1 MWLSK
6 PARYINSALSP
17 VNSVAYKIGVGI
29 VPVMTLLMMA
39 DVVTRYVFNAGV
51 PGAYEL
57 IEFAMAVIVGV
68 GLAYT
73 AIRGE
78 HITVD
83 LVTSRFTQR
92 TQAVINSIASFLELG
107 LFCLITWQ
115 LIINAEKLR
124 ASAITSPIL
133 SIPVYPFVYVIAF
146 GSLMLCL
153 VFLIN
158 LFNHLDKALE
168 GVSWRVRAGL
178 LLLMILIIAMLVS
191 PFWAKDILWEMNT
204 LVAGFFGIGVLVV
217 LIFSGIPVGIVMGT
231 VGFLGFIYLSDVG
244 SALTT
249 IGLAPYRIASNYSY
263 SIIPLFTFMGVL
275 CFHSGLSR
283 ELYSTMYKW
292 LGALPGGLAM
302 ATIGACASFA
312 SITGS
317 SVASVATLGIV
328 ALPEMRKYK
337 YDTRLA
343 AGSIAAG
350 GCLGILIPPSI
361 FLAIYGI
368 ITEQSIG
375 KLFLAGFLPGILQAV
390 FYIIT
395 IYILCK
401 RNPSLGPKGES
412 TTITEK
418 IASIKDTWGVLAL
431 FVLVIGGIYWGLFTP
446 TEAAGIGAFGA
457 FLFALGRRKLTWKNF
472 LDSLVETGKTT
483 GMVFLIL
490 IGAEILGYFLSVS
503 RLPFELANY
512 VTVLQLH
519 PYIVLVIILVV
530 YLFLGSIMSGMA
542 MVVITV
548 PIFLPVIVSL
558 GFDPIWFG
566 IIVVR
571 LVEIGQLTPPVG
583 MNVYVMHGI
592 AKDIPMYTIFRG
604 IIPFLIA
611 DMLNVA
617 LLIAF
622 PQIVLLVPN
631 LMK

>member
-6 PARYINSALSP
+6 PARYLNNTVSP
-17 VNSVAYKIGVGI
+17 VNSAANNIGLGI
-29 VPVMTLLMMA
+29 LAVMTLLMMA
-39 DVVTRYVFNAGV
+39 DVVTRYVFTLGV

-57 IEFAMAVIVGV
+57 IEFAMAVIVGF

-73 AIRGE
+73 AICGE

-83 LVTSRFTQR
+83 FVTSRFSQR
-92 TQAVINSIASFLELG
+92 TRAVINSITSFLELG

-115 LIINAEKLR
+115 VIINAEKLR
-124 ASAITSPIL
+124 DSAITSSIL
-133 SIPVYPFVYVIAF
+133 KIPVYPFVYVIAF
-146 GSLMLCL
+146 GSAMLCL
-153 VFLIN
+153 VFLKN

-168 GVSWRVRAGL
+168 GVSWRVRSGL
-178 LLLMILIIAMLVS
+178 LLLMTLIVVILVS
-191 PFWAKDILWEMNT
+191 PLWGKDLLWEMNT
-204 LVAGFFGIGVLVV
+204 LVAGFFGIGMLVV
-217 LIFSGIPVGIVMGT
+217 LLFSEMSVGNVLGL
-231 VGFLGFIYLSDVG
+231 VGFLGFIYLSNAG

-249 IGLAPYRIASNYSY
+249 IGLAPYRTASNYGY
-263 SIIPLFTFMGVL
+263 SVIPLFTLMGVL

-283 ELYSTMYKW
+283 ELYAAMYKW
-292 LGALPGGLAM
+292 LGYLPGGLAM
-302 ATIGACASFA
+302 ATIGACAGFA
-312 SITGS
+312 AITGS
-317 SVASVATLGIV
+317 SVATVATLGVV
-328 ALPEMRKYK
+328 ALPEMRKYR
-337 YDTRLA
+337 YDSSLA

-361 FLAIYGI
+361 FLAVYGI

-375 KLFLAGFLPGILQAV
+375 KLFLAGFLPGILQAI

-395 IYILCK
+395 IYVLCK
-401 RNPSLGPKGES
+401 RNPALGPKGERF
-412 TTITEK
+412 TITEK
-418 IASIKDTWGVLAL
+418 FSSLKGTWGVIAL
-431 FVLVIGGIYWGLFTP
+431 FVLVIGGIYLGIFTP
-446 TEAAGIGAFGA
+446 TEAAGVGAFGA

-472 LDSLVETGKTT
+472 VDSLVETVRTT

-519 PYIVLVIILVV
+519 PYIVLMIILVA
-530 YLFLGSIMSGMA
+530 YLFLGAIMSGMA

-548 PIFLPVIVSL
+548 PIFFPIIVSL

-566 IIVVR
+566 IMVVR

-592 AKDIPMYTIFRG
+592 ARDIPMYTIFRG
-604 IIPFLIA
+604 IVPFLIA

-622 PQIVLLVPN
+622 PQIVLIVPN
-631 LMK
+631 LMR